1 MNYRRTLQG
10 LNTVIYNQ
18 GCGETQTPAVI
29 NNMFPIGCDG
39 PSPQNDMD
47 FARFVNNSA
56 TGVAYTE
63 GQYVPFPTTLYDTDS
78 NGIVNNTSVI
88 TLFGGR
94 NGRSYMLDY
103 QLTGIPETA
112 VIGVAVN
119 GTVDTNSEVYA
130 PTSTTAVSVGG
141 NYILTVPAGTVYT
154 VSLQVVDGTL
164 TLGTP
169 TVGSY
174 MDIVR
179 LD

>member
-18 GCGETQTPAVI
+18 TCGDVQTPAVI
-29 NNMFPIGCDG
+29 NNMFPVACDG
-39 PSPQNDMD
+39 PTPQTEMD
-47 FARFVNNSA
+47 YARFVNDSA
-56 TGVAYTE
+56 TGVAYSE
-63 GQYVPFPTTLYDTDS
+63 GQYVPFPNTVYDTDA
-78 NGIVNNTSVI
+78 NGIVNNLSVI

-103 QLTGIPETA
+103 QLTGIPDTA
-112 VIGVAVN
+112 AIGITVN
-119 GTVDTNSEVYA
+119 GTVDTSSLIYS
-130 PTSTTAVSVGG
+130 PTSASAVSVGG

-154 VSLQVVDGTL
+154 AAVQVVDGTI

-174 MDIVR
+174 LDIIR